1 MSRTMGTLPLLRCVR
16 WKHKWKL
23 IISQNSIFTF
33 IFLNSLS
40 LSELW
45 LLFHFHF
52 LTRRA
57 ANITRHHC
65 CLQVTISPRP
75 LSTII
80 ATSSPPPTT
89 TTRLEFSIEFH
100 HIFYHI
106 YFYENNSHLSTK
118 IILSSSNL
126 LPLHHLDQAL
136 QVDLYQRCLGH
147 IVHARGISILASNGT
162 FSFISL

>member
-1 MSRTMGTLPLLRCVR
+1 MKKNFFLKFYL
-16 WKHKWKL
+16 HFHF
-23 IISQNSIFTF
+23 SIV
-33 IFLNSLS
+33 SLS
-40 LSELW
+40 LSELC
-45 LLFHFHF
+45 LLSHFHL

-57 ANITRHHC
+57 ANITRHRC
-65 CLQVTISPRP
+65 CRQVTISPRP

-80 ATSSPPPTT
+80 ATSSPLPTT

-136 QVDLYQRCLGH
+136 QVDLYQRSLGH
-147 IVHARGISILASNGT
+147 IVYARGISILASNGT